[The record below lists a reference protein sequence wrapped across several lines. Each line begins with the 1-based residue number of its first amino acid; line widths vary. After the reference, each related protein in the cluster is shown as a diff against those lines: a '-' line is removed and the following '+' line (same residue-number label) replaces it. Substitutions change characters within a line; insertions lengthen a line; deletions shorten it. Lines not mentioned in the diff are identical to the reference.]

1 MVRSNSKRLPNKCFM
16 NFGKV
21 NVLEHI
27 IQRCKHY
34 GITPIVCTS
43 NLKSD
48 KKIIDIAK
56 KNNIR
61 YFRGSSQNKI
71 MRLSKCCQKF
81 KIKMFH
87 TIDADDPFF
96 CGNEMKRS
104 MKTLNSLS
112 LDIVEPTRISSNGSG
127 LVGYSIKSEIIH
139 KLSKKIKFNKN
150 TEIMWKFFKKIK
162 GLKIKSLSRSKFD
175 FNARLT
181 LDYLEDYIFLESIR
195 LILGNLTSRK
205 KICNLLKNNPDLIKI
220 NNFRNKEWKKNQN
233 K

>member
-21 NVLEHI
+21 NILEHI

-81 KIKMFH
+81 KIKMFRQLMLMTH
-87 TIDADDPFF
+87 FF
-96 CGNEMKRS
+96 VVMK
-104 MKTLNSLS
+104 
-112 LDIVEPTRISSNGSG
+112 
-127 LVGYSIKSEIIH
+127 
-139 KLSKKIKFNKN
+139 
-150 TEIMWKFFKKIK
+150 
-162 GLKIKSLSRSKFD
+162 
-175 FNARLT
+175 
-181 LDYLEDYIFLESIR
+181 
-195 LILGNLTSRK
+195 
-205 KICNLLKNNPDLIKI
+205 
-220 NNFRNKEWKKNQN
+220 
-233 K
+233 